1 VLRMTGVMKMR
12 LRHAARGRT
21 DGLSLV
27 ELMVALAIIAALLVA
42 AIPLLQGYQA
52 SRNLDLGAQQL
63 TAALRA
69 AADRA
74 RTEHYLTLVFFTT
87 ASGTYTVQTLSPTGG
102 AVANR
107 CAIPVAGTWSTVETD
122 QLPSGLAVTSAS
134 FPSDELLFTCQG
146 MPDDNTG
153 TPYAADQ
160 TIVIANSAG
169 SRTIAVR
176 VSGEVAC
183 LVAANG
189 SPCTY

>member
-1 VLRMTGVMKMR
+1 MRGVTGIAGTR
-12 LRHAARGRT
+12 RRHAARGREG
-21 DGLSLV
+21 GLSLV
-27 ELMVALAIIAALLVA
+27 ELMVALAIIAVLLVA

-74 RTEHYLTLVFFTT
+74 RTEHYLTLVSFTT
-87 ASGTYTVQTLSPTGG
+87 ASGTYTVQTLSPAGG

-122 QLPSGLAVTSAS
+122 QLPSGLTVASAS
-134 FPSDELLFTCQG
+134 FPSDQLLFTCQG
-146 MPDDNTG
+146 MPDDTTG
-153 TPYAADQ
+153 TPYSTDQ
-160 TIVIANSAG
+160 TIVIANNAG

-176 VSGEVAC
+176 ASGEVAC
-183 LVAANG
+183 LAAAG
-189 SPCTY
+189 GGPCRY